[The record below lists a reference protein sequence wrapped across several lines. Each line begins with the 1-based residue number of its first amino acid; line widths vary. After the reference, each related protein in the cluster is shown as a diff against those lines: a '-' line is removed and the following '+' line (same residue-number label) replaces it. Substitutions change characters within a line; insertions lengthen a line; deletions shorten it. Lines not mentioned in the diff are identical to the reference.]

1 MPEPGGDDQTPGS
14 DDGAEPEPDRPEIM
28 SETLVNQ
35 SKFMCSITTTVVQF
49 IHSYADYSV
58 HMYGGDIALTPE
70 QQAILEATSNQKSPF
85 SIQNAVVRSVQYLW
99 KNGIVYYTFDENL
112 GEYVVSSCIHD
123 SVHCLIS
130 CRQ

>member
-1 MPEPGGDDQTPGS
+1 MPEPGGDDETPGS
-14 DDGAEPEPDRPEIM
+14 GDGTEPEPDRPEIM

-35 SKFMCSITTTVVQF
+35 SKCMCLITTTVAQF
-49 IHSYADYSV
+49 IHFYADYSV

-99 KNGIVYYTFDENL
+99 KNGIVYYAFDENL
-112 GEYVVSSCIHD
+112 GGYI
-123 SVHCLIS
+123 
-130 CRQ
+130 